1 MIYIPRPE
9 LENLCSSIF
18 QKLGIPQEE
27 ADDSAK
33 ILVAADARG
42 ITSHGVQAM
51 KRYADGIK
59 AHLIKGNRQ
68 PAVLRKTPVSITLD
82 ADGAMGLSL
91 STRAMK
97 YVIAMAK
104 ERGIGVCSVRNSNH
118 FGIAGYYTEMAAKE
132 DMIGIAMTNTAA
144 LGVPTFAKKAMFGT
158 NPIAFAAPGHDDRR
172 FSLDMAT
179 TVTTRGVIELYG
191 KAGQKVPPGLAVD
204 IRGLPADDPVQ
215 LLDDMLYQRG
225 GGLLPLGAEQ
235 NFSRGYKGYGLA
247 VMVDILTA
255 LCSGGVFGEAV
266 HDSAITSARVCHFFM
281 AMRIDIFRDT
291 EDFKTDMDAMLDAL
305 ASLPP
310 SEGAAH
316 VYYAGLKEQES
327 EKASDK
333 HGVPLPEQTW
343 ESLKGIAEELGIPVV

>member
-9 LENLCSSIF
+9 LENLCASIF

-33 ILVAADARG
+33 VLVASDARG
-42 ITSHGVQAM
+42 IKSHGVQRM

-59 AHLIKGNRQ
+59 ANLIKGNVR
-68 PAVLRKTPVSITLD
+68 PTVLRKTPVSITLD
-82 ADGAMGLSL
+82 AEGAMGLSL

-97 YVIAMAK
+97 DVIAMAK
-104 ERGIGVCSVRNSNH
+104 EHGIGVCSIRNSNH

-132 DMIGIAMTNTAA
+132 DMIGMAMTNTAA

-158 NPIAFAAPGHDDRR
+158 NPIAFAAPGHKGRR

-179 TVTTRGVIELYG
+179 TVTTRGVVELCE
-191 KAGQKVPPGLAVD
+191 KAGQNIPPGLAVD
-204 IRGLPADDPVQ
+204 IHGLPARDPVQ
-215 LLDDMLYQRG
+215 LLDDMLYHRG

-235 NFSRGYKGYGLA
+235 NPSCGYKGYGLA

-266 HDSAITSARVCHFFM
+266 YDSAITSARVCHFFM
-281 AMRIDIFRDT
+281 AMRIDIFRDAD
-291 EDFKTDMDAMLDAL
+291 DFKTDMDAMLDAL

-310 SEGAAH
+310 SEGAER
-316 VYYAGLKEQES
+316 VYYAGLKEQEA
-327 EKASDK
+327 EEASGK
-333 HGVPLPEQTW
+333 HGVPLPERTW
-343 ESLKGIAEELGIPVV
+343 ESLKGIAEELGIPV